1 VRLFVTQEFA
11 SRLLVTAYSDPDF
24 MTPEIAAGYQR
35 QLRVVGWDEALLA
48 QLKGGMGGFDA
59 LTVDELAAIDVP
71 ILMVWGEDD
80 TWIPMAAADQMRRL
94 HPEALW
100 ITYPNSGHVPM
111 EESAA
116 AFNADLLAFLAQA
129 LGEEAVNNG

>member
-1 VRLFVTQEFA
+1 
-11 SRLLVTAYSDPDF
+11 
-24 MTPEIAAGYQR
+24 
-35 QLRVVGWDEALLA
+35 
-48 QLKGGMGGFDA
+48 
-59 LTVDELAAIDVP
+59 
-71 ILMVWGEDD
+71 
-80 TWIPMAAADQMRRL
+80 MRRL